1 MKHFTLPALIWAL
14 AISHTFAQKH
24 LAPGIEPYAFHW
36 GYTVKQMLQAAGYE
50 VPGPHAE
57 TDLRPQTDNR
67 SEQLQLDST
76 ITYFGYTSA
85 GHDSIPML
93 RNVYQ
98 RPQDDLEIITES
110 FFDHD
115 SWVPLSRTSLYTDD
129 LGRMIDAIAFAY
141 DEASGTFL
149 PDSRILVYPHG
160 NSLTEVDSLIILTW
174 NPEIKD
180 YVRTIATW
188 NEFDEAGHLVTST
201 SSIEIFE
208 FPLIFKDIYTY
219 HTDGKLALVESFN
232 VEGQDLIPAGR
243 QEYGYING
251 RLSSLTNLI
260 PDGLGGYFP
269 QSRIEYLYTVDGLQE
284 FVKNLEW
291 DFEKNDWKLV
301 SVDAYGYDQ
310 SNRAD
315 VKESSAL
322 NDQGIWIR
330 HKETYAYISDEYLQ
344 RTDNYSYDNNLESWI
359 LEDRKFY
366 YYDNTT
372 AVDPNEPLAD
382 AALFMYPN
390 PTTGYVQ
397 VKLTGK
403 IAVYVYTLSG
413 QLVLKS
419 YLAPGDKTLN
429 LSSLP
434 AGLYQVRAKSDD
446 DYYSG
451 KLIIQ

>member
-24 LAPGIEPYAFHW
+24 LAPSIEPYAYHW
-36 GYTVKQMLQAAGYE
+36 GYSVKQMLQAAGYE

-57 TDLRPQTDNR
+57 TDLRPKIENR
-67 SEQLQLDST
+67 SEELQLDST
-76 ITYFGYTSA
+76 VTYFGYTPS
-85 GHDSIPML
+85 GQDSIPML
-93 RNVYQ
+93 RNIYT
-98 RPQDDLEIITES
+98 RPEQGIEVITES
-110 FFDHD
+110 FFDLDH
-115 SWVPLSRTSLYTDD
+115 WENLSRTALYSDE
-129 LGRMIDAIAFAY
+129 LGRLVDAIAFAW
-141 DEASGTFL
+141 DATTQTFV
-149 PDSRILVYPHG
+149 PDSRLTVYPHG
-160 NSLTEVDSLIILTW
+160 NSLTEADSLIVSAW

-188 NEFDEAGHLVTST
+188 NEFDDADRLVTST

-208 FPLIFKDIYTY
+208 FPLIFKDTYTY
-219 HTDGKLALVESFN
+219 DMDGKLILVESFN
-232 VEGQDLIPAGR
+232 VEGQELIPAGR
-243 QEYGYING
+243 QEYGYINNL
-251 RLSSLTNLI
+251 LSSLTNFI
-260 PDGLGGYFP
+260 PDGLGSYFP
-269 QSRIEYLYTVDGLQE
+269 QNRTEYLYTTSGLQE

-291 DFEKNDWKLV
+291 DFVKSDWKLV
-301 SVDAYGYDQ
+301 SVDAYGYDE
-310 SNRAD
+310 SNRTN

-330 HKETYAYISDEYLQ
+330 HKETYAYISDEYLLL
-344 RTDNYSYDNNLESWI
+344 TGNYSYDNALESWV

-372 AVDPNEPLAD
+372 AVDPSEPLAD

-434 AGLYQVRAKSDD
+434 AGLYQVRAKSDE
-446 DYYSG
+446 DYFSG